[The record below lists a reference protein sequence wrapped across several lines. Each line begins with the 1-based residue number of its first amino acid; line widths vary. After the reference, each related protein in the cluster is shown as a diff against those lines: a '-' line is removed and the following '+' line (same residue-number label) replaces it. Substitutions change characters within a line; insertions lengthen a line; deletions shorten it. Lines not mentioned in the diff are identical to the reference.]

1 MTHIG
6 CEIIGQALNYKNEL
20 NLLVLKLDHNP
31 IGSLGLAHIAQGV
44 SQNK

>member
-1 MTHIG
+1 
-6 CEIIGQALNYKNEL
+6 
-20 NLLVLKLDHNP
+20 VLKLDHNP